1 MSEDELLTVY
11 TLQDAGQA
19 EVIRIALENEGIP
32 CTVGGNRAGL
42 TGILE
47 IDIMVRAPDALRARQ
62 LIEAHEISEK
72 PDRDT
77 PDEDFTE

>member
-1 MSEDELLTVY
+1 MDEDELVTVY
-11 TLQDAGQA
+11 TVQDAGQA
-19 EVIRIALENEGIP
+19 EVIRIALQDEGIP

-42 TGILE
+42 AGILE
-47 IDIMVRAPDALRARQ
+47 IDIMVRANDAVRARR